1 MIEMFGYWKKY
12 KTVWNTIK
20 MLKGMQEQN
29 VQDDYSC
36 GLHNGIELCLA
47 AIEEREPEFMTYE
60 KEEPEVI
67 ENEEQTGRT
76 AFSGERV
83 IRNENP

>member
-1 MIEMFGYWKKY
+1 MFRYWKKY

-29 VQDDYSC
+29 VTDEYSC

-67 ENEEQTGRT
+67 EKKEKTGRT
-76 AFSGERV
+76 VFSGERV
-83 IRNENP
+83 VRNENP

>member
-1 MIEMFGYWKKY
+1 MIEMFKYWKKY
-12 KTVWNTIK
+12 KTVLNTIK

-47 AIEEREPEFMTYE
+47 AIEERKPEFMTVT
-60 KEEPEVI
+60 KESEVI
-67 ENEEQTGRT
+67 EREEPKAGRT
-76 AFSGERV
+76 VFSGERV
-83 IRNENP
+83 IKK